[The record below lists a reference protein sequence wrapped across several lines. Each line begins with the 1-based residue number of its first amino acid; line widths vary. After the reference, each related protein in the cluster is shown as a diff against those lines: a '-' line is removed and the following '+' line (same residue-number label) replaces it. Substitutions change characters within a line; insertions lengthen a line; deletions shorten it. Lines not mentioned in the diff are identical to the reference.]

1 MRIAMMV
8 RGYIPIPRPKD
19 IVYANIDLAVDLA
32 EGLARRGHTVD
43 FYAPLGSQLKKS
55 SIVDCD
61 LPPLVHSLEEF
72 RELLFNTDKLI
83 HGLPQLWDEYMAR
96 VMFEKAAAGEYDLL
110 HFDHPESALLLASM
124 NEKVPVVYTLH
135 DPIVA
140 HHREVYELFQ
150 TPNQHYISISDNQ
163 RRDAPDLPYLQTI
176 HHGIDTKKFTF
187 NKKPEDYLLYYG
199 RIVPEK
205 GIKEAIQVAKK
216 TQHRLLIIGPTYPDN
231 MEYFNH
237 QIKPQ
242 LDDQILYLGYIERD
256 LMPKYIQRAKALL
269 TPVQWEEP
277 FGLTTIETMSCG
289 TPVISF
295 NRGAAP
301 EIIANGKTGYV
312 VNTTAEM
319 IEAVDKIGHIKRSDC
334 REYVLKNFSIRT
346 MVSNYESAFER
357 VISEQRKLS
366 TRFVRKQLSKVP
378 VKLRNTSKERRLR
391 KIIKTKTKK
400 LPTRPKLR

>member
-1 MRIAMMV
+1 
-8 RGYIPIPRPKD
+8 
-19 IVYANIDLAVDLA
+19 
-32 EGLARRGHTVD
+32 
-43 FYAPLGSQLKKS
+43 
-55 SIVDCD
+55 
-61 LPPLVHSLEEF
+61 
-72 RELLFNTDKLI
+72 
-83 HGLPQLWDEYMAR
+83 
-96 VMFEKAAAGEYDLL
+96 
-110 HFDHPESALLLASM
+110 
-124 NEKVPVVYTLH
+124 
-135 DPIVA
+135 
-140 HHREVYELFQ
+140 
-150 TPNQHYISISDNQ
+150 
-163 RRDAPDLPYLQTI
+163 
-176 HHGIDTKKFTF
+176 
-187 NKKPEDYLLYYG
+187 
-199 RIVPEK
+199 
-205 GIKEAIQVAKK
+205 
-216 TQHRLLIIGPTYPDN
+216 